1 MPPTVL
7 SQVPPFSGV
16 LDWDLFSIT
25 IPTAKIPSL
34 RRILRAANHTKL
46 HANLRRVRRAFA
58 LRRAVFDGAAKPR
71 PPRRQG
77 GRPRCA
83 PLHAQVRSLFVYTE
97 RGGPMLDMLA
107 FEMSQAS
114 AVRHKRTG

>member
-1 MPPTVL
+1 MVRRGRHTEGSRRSVYHACVW

-71 PPRRQG
+71 PPRRQ
-77 GRPRCA
+77 
-83 PLHAQVRSLFVYTE
+83 
-97 RGGPMLDMLA
+97 
-107 FEMSQAS
+107 
-114 AVRHKRTG
+114 

>member
-1 MPPTVL
+1 M
-7 SQVPPFSGV
+7 
-16 LDWDLFSIT
+16 
-25 IPTAKIPSL
+25 
-34 RRILRAANHTKL
+34 
-46 HANLRRVRRAFA
+46 RRAFA

-114 AVRHKRTG
+114 PVPTQTHGLDPVPEGACAISLPT